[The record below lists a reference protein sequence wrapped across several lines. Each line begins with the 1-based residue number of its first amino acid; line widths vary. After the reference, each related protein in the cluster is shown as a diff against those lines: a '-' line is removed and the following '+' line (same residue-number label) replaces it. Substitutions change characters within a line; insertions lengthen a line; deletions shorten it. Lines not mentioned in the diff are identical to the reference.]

1 MKKTFLL
8 SLSSVAACIAFSNV
22 ADAQEET
29 AVSNVNTSENIA
41 SVETEN
47 ASQYIVKPGDTL
59 YQIALNHNITLDELY
74 SLNPGVTPLIFP
86 GDIITVSPYETQY
99 QVNNT
104 TYNSS
109 NYNVGEPTSAASQQY
124 VDVTSETASQPSV
137 RTNQSY
143 SNEAGAS
150 LYSVSNSGNLYNY
163 GNCTYYAFNRRA
175 ELGKPIGS
183 LWGDAGS
190 WAVNARNAGFTVN
203 NIPVAGAVFQ
213 SNPGTNGSG
222 GYGHIGVV
230 ESVNSNGTVTVSE
243 MNWNGGFNVKSY
255 RTITNPGSYNY
266 IH

>member
-8 SLSSVAACIAFSNV
+8 SLSSVAACIAFNNV

-29 AVSNVNTSENIA
+29 AVPNVNTSENIA
-41 SVETEN
+41 SVGTEN

-86 GDIITVSPYETQY
+86 GDIIIVSPYETQY

-109 NYNVGEPTSAASQQY
+109 NYYVGEPTPTASQQY
-124 VDVTSETASQPSV
+124 VDVTSGPTSQPFV
-137 RTNQSY
+137 TTNQSY
-143 SNEAGAS
+143 SNDTDAS

-183 LWGDAGS
+183 LWGML
-190 WAVNARNAGFTVN
+190 
-203 NIPVAGAVFQ
+203 
-213 SNPGTNGSG
+213 
-222 GYGHIGVV
+222 VV
-230 ESVNSNGTVTVSE
+230 GQ
-243 MNWNGGFNVKSY
+243 
-255 RTITNPGSYNY
+255 
-266 IH
+266 

>member
-59 YQIALNHNITLDELY
+59 YQIALN
-74 SLNPGVTPLIFP
+74 PGVTPLMFP
-86 GDIITVSPYETQY
+86 GDLITVSPYETQY

-137 RTNQSY
+137 TTNQSY

-222 GYGHIGVV
+222 GYGHVGVV